1 MSETKQTQLVALTDS
16 MALARMKQLSIF
28 EAEEGFLFEVQYAIE
43 ALMKDKAVSRKKLA
57 EMLGVNEP
65 YVHDLFGDNAVNL
78 TLRTVGRI
86 FAHLGEEPEIT
97 CSGLEKVHAKAQSD
111 FKNEVFDALASIR
124 GDQ

>member
-1 MSETKQTQLVALTDS
+1 MESKRDGQIL
-16 MALARMKQLSIF
+16 
-28 EAEEGFLFEVQYAIE
+28 EAEEGFLFEVQYAIG

-65 YVHDLFGDNAVNL
+65 YVADLFGDEGANL

-86 FAHLGEEPEIT
+86 FAHLGEIPEIT
-97 CSGLEKVHAKAQSD
+97 CSGLEKVHAKVLSD

>member
-1 MSETKQTQLVALTDS
+1 MSNARDARAVKDT
-16 MALARMKQLSIF
+16 MAEDLIF
-28 EAEEGFLFEVQYAIE
+28 EAEEGFLFEVQYAIG

-86 FAHLGEEPEIT
+86 FAHLGVEPEIT
-97 CSGLEKVHAKAQSD
+97 CPALEKVHAKAQSD

-124 GDQ
+124 GDQSGGTGA